1 MKHFMKRTVYT
12 AGISAAVAAAAL
24 GLGGCA
30 AGTQMPDTLK
40 VQNVDAAENVIT
52 VTGREEVKVVPDMAR
67 IEYAVYTREDT
78 AAACQEKNASDL
90 NAAIETLKGLGV
102 EETSIQTSSYGL
114 SPIRNWNSDK
124 QEIIGYEMTTNLTV
138 SDIPIDNAGTII
150 TKSVAAGVNGI
161 NSVSYFSSSYDASYQ
176 EALKGAMAVAQA
188 KAQALAEAGAKTLA
202 GVVHVEEFG
211 YQPDTRYA
219 SYNSG
224 GSAKMAAA
232 VAEDA
237 ASRTDR
243 PPGSRPRRRLHAW
256 WRGRSRRSASRPSK
270 AAGRGSRRGPFR
282 FGLGRG

>member
-1 MKHFMKRTVYT
+1 MKHIMKKTVYK
-12 AGISAAVAAAAL
+12 AGTSAAAAPAAL
-24 GLGGCA
+24 GLGGCG
-30 AGTQMPDTLK
+30 AGAQMPDTLK
-40 VQNVDAAENVIT
+40 VQNVGAAENVIT
-52 VTGREEVKVVPDMAR
+52 VTGREEVKVVPDMAQ
-67 IEYAVYTREDT
+67 IEYAVYTR
-78 AAACQEKNASDL
+78 KNANDL

-124 QEIIGYEMTTNLTV
+124 QEITGYEMTTSLTV

-188 KAQALAEAGAKTLA
+188 KAQALAEASNKTLA

-211 YQPDTRYA
+211 YQPETRYA
-219 SYNSG
+219 SYNAG

-237 ASRTDR
+237 AASVM
-243 PPGSRPRRRLHAW
+243 PGQVSVEAQVTVSYELND
-256 WRGRSRRSASRPSK
+256 
-270 AAGRGSRRGPFR
+270 
-282 FGLGRG
+282 

>member
-1 MKHFMKRTVYT
+1 MKHIMKKTVYT

-24 GLGGCA
+24 GLGGCG
-30 AGTQMPDTLK
+30 AGAQMPDTLK
-40 VQNVDAAENVIT
+40 VQNVGAAENVIT
-52 VTGREEVKVVPDMAR
+52 VTGREEVKVVPDMAQ

-78 AAACQEKNASDL
+78 AAACQEKNANDL

-124 QEIIGYEMTTNLTV
+124 QEITGYEMTTSLTV

-188 KAQALAEAGAKTLA
+188 KAQALAE
-202 GVVHVEEFG
+202 VVHVEEFG
-211 YQPDTRYA
+211 YQPETRYA
-219 SYNSG
+219 SYNAG

-237 ASRTDR
+237 AASVM
-243 PPGSRPRRRLHAW
+243 PGQVSVEAQVTVSYELND
-256 WRGRSRRSASRPSK
+256 
-270 AAGRGSRRGPFR
+270 
-282 FGLGRG
+282 

>member
-1 MKHFMKRTVYT
+1 MKHIMKKTVYT

-24 GLGGCA
+24 GLGGCG
-30 AGTQMPDTLK
+30 AGAQMPDTLK
-40 VQNVDAAENVIT
+40 VQNVGAAENVIT
-52 VTGREEVKVVPDMAR
+52 VTGREEVKVVPDMAQ

-78 AAACQEKNASDL
+78 AAACQEKNANDL

-124 QEIIGYEMTTNLTV
+124 QEITGYEMTTSLTV

-161 NSVSYFSSSYDASYQ
+161 NSASYQ

-188 KAQALAEAGAKTLA
+188 KAQALAEASNKTLA

-211 YQPDTRYA
+211 YQPETRYA
-219 SYNSG
+219 SYNAG

-237 ASRTDR
+237 AASVM
-243 PPGSRPRRRLHAW
+243 PGQVSVEAQVTVSYELND
-256 WRGRSRRSASRPSK
+256 
-270 AAGRGSRRGPFR
+270 
-282 FGLGRG
+282 

>member
-1 MKHFMKRTVYT
+1 MKHIMKKTVYT

-24 GLGGCA
+24 GLGGCG
-30 AGTQMPDTLK
+30 AGAQMPDTLK
-40 VQNVDAAENVIT
+40 VQNVGAAENVIT
-52 VTGREEVKVVPDMAR
+52 VTGREEVKVVPDMA

-78 AAACQEKNASDL
+78 AAACQEKNANDL

-124 QEIIGYEMTTNLTV
+124 QEITGYEMTTSLTV

-188 KAQALAEAGAKTLA
+188 KAQALAEASNKTLA

-211 YQPDTRYA
+211 YQPETRYA
-219 SYNSG
+219 SYNAG

-237 ASRTDR
+237 AASVM
-243 PPGSRPRRRLHAW
+243 PGQVSVEAQVTVSYELND
-256 WRGRSRRSASRPSK
+256 
-270 AAGRGSRRGPFR
+270 
-282 FGLGRG
+282 

>member
-124 QEIIGYEMTTNLTV
+124 QEITGYEMTTNLTV
-138 SDIPIDNAGTII
+138 SDIPIDNTGTII
-150 TKSVAAGVNGI
+150 AKSVAAGVNGI

-224 GSAKMAAA
+224 GSAKMAA
-232 VAEDA
+232 VALEDA
-237 ASRTDR
+237 GA
-243 PPGSRPRRRLHAW
+243 PVMPGQVSVEAQVTVSYELNE
-256 WRGRSRRSASRPSK
+256 
-270 AAGRGSRRGPFR
+270 
-282 FGLGRG
+282 

>member
-1 MKHFMKRTVYT
+1 MKHIMKKTVYT

-24 GLGGCA
+24 GLGGCG
-30 AGTQMPDTLK
+30 AGAQMPDTLK
-40 VQNVDAAENVIT
+40 VQNVGAAENVIT
-52 VTGREEVKVVPDMAR
+52 VTGREEVKVVPDMAQ

-78 AAACQEKNASDL
+78 AAACQEKNANDL

-124 QEIIGYEMTTNLTV
+124 QEITGYEMTTSLTV

-161 NSVSYFSSSYDASYQ
+161 NSVSYFSSSYDAS
-176 EALKGAMAVAQA
+176 
-188 KAQALAEAGAKTLA
+188 AKTLA

-211 YQPDTRYA
+211 YQPETRYA
-219 SYNSG
+219 SYNAG

-237 ASRTDR
+237 AASVM
-243 PPGSRPRRRLHAW
+243 PGQVSVEAQVTVSYELND
-256 WRGRSRRSASRPSK
+256 
-270 AAGRGSRRGPFR
+270 
-282 FGLGRG
+282 

>member
-12 AGISAAVAAAAL
+12 AGISAAAAAAAL

-67 IEYAVYTREDT
+67 
-78 AAACQEKNASDL
+78 
-90 NAAIETLKGLGV
+90 IETLKGLGV

-224 GSAKMAAA
+224 GSAKMAA
-232 VAEDA
+232 VALEDA
-237 ASRTDR
+237 GA
-243 PPGSRPRRRLHAW
+243 PVMPGQVSVEAQVTVSYELNE
-256 WRGRSRRSASRPSK
+256 
-270 AAGRGSRRGPFR
+270 
-282 FGLGRG
+282 